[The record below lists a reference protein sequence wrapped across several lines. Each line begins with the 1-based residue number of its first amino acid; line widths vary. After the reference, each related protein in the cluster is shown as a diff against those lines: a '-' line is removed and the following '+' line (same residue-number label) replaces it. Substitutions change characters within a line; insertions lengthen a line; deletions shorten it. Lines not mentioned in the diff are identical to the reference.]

1 MTTADTLDRG
11 RESFERR
18 AWADAFVQLSAA
30 DRDSSLGR
38 RIWGCWPRLRT
49 WWVGT
54 PTVSSYALASSL
66 VGGVGRDAEHIA
78 SRQPNGRRRRGPQ
91 MADPLLSPEP
101 ERASARAT
109 LAYHNQVGDPS
120 L

>member
-1 MTTADTLDRG
+1 
-11 RESFERR
+11 
-18 AWADAFVQLSAA
+18 
-30 DRDSSLGR
+30 
-38 RIWGCWPRLRT
+38 
-49 WWVGT
+49 
-54 PTVSSYALASSL
+54 VSSYALASSL
-66 VGGVGRDAEHIA
+66 VGGVARDAEHIA
-78 SRQPNGRRRRGPQ
+78 KHIASHQPNGRRRRGPQ